1 MTKPYRGHDEA
12 LKESLATDAAF
23 AAEYLNAILEDGD
36 QEEILLA
43 LRQVA
48 DAHGIQQVAADA
60 EVNSRTIYRMLSTS
74 GNPELR
80 TFRKLLGAMG
90 LRLAIEP
97 IEHDAAVAA

>member
-60 EVNSRTIYRMLSTS
+60 EVNSRTIYRMLSS
-74 GNPELR
+74 EGNPELR
-80 TFRKLLGAMG
+80 TFRKLLRAMG
-90 LRLAIEP
+90 LKLAIEP